1 MKRSTVARLLDRRTA
16 VAAIAAAGVV
26 AVAIYATNA
35 NPNTPRPVQARAA
48 AVEQPAT
55 GLPLDVQGLIGEA
68 QQIPADGVSPS
79 ELIQKIKEL
88 LKKYGIDPNGIQPF
102 LDQAKAA
109 TSPQQLT
116 ADAKSFLV
124 QHGVA
129 AADMDE
135 LQVELQQVQ
144 QQQLDPQLIAKIVNT
159 LIRLAKDYWWVL
171 PIIVAVV
178 VAAVIFG
185 SKGKGE
191 GQQEKKAKN
200 GPGCGVDN
208 ASLDKD
214 LARIA
219 TMRLTFGI
227 GFDIPDQSM
236 EIILASG
243 VHPDPRSDEAATGWK
258 LSDQGRDWLTRNKTA
273 GTYNHAETKMATFMR
288 LRGDQM
294 KASGQVAVVDH
305 MCMVINDGRGPCD
318 LMNPLQTGC
327 IHSVPLL
334 LSDQWRQALTVN
346 WKASDGNWYH
356 VDLTNTATQDRPSP
370 PVAPAPSGGR
380 GEAAGNLP

>member
-1 MKRSTVARLLDRRTA
+1 MKRSTVARLFDRRTA
-16 VAAIAAAGVV
+16 VAAIAAVGVV

-55 GLPLDVQGLIGEA
+55 GLPFDVQGLIGEA

-178 VAAVIFG
+178 VVAVIFG

-219 TMRLTFGI
+219 TMGLTFGI

-243 VHPDPRSDEAATGWK
+243 RWPDPRSGEAATGWNLYQEGQK
-258 LSDQGRDWLTRNKTA
+258 WLRRNAPTA
-273 GTYNHAETKMATFMR
+273 GTTLDAETKMATFMR

-294 KASGQVAVVDH
+294 KTSGQVAVVDH
-305 MCMVINDGRGPCD
+305 MCMVINDRRGPCD
-318 LMNPLQTGC
+318 LMKPLQTGC

-334 LSDQWRQALTVN
+334 LSDEWRQALTVN

-370 PVAPAPSGGR
+370 P
-380 GEAAGNLP
+380 AANLP